1 MSATV
6 AAIDLGA
13 TSGRVI
19 LGGLENGKLRMNHVA
34 RFPNQPL
41 QIHEGNRQ
49 TLHWNI
55 AELFQRAKDGLVA
68 GFSQSQDI
76 VSIGVDSWAV
86 DYALIR
92 NGRMLGV
99 PYHYRDA
106 RSTKA
111 VEIVHRSI
119 SAEKLYERNG
129 LQHLDFNTLFQL
141 VDERDKGF
149 LDFAERIL
157 MIPDLFNY
165 WLTGKQIAESTNA
178 STTGLLDSRTG
189 SWDREL
195 MELLGIPSSLFPPIA
210 EPGDC
215 IGRLLP
221 EIATE
226 VGASPNTPVI
236 SVGSHDTASAV
247 VAVPSTDSG
256 AAFISSGTWS
266 LVGIELD
273 SPVLSKASQ
282 EANFTNERGVD
293 GKTRFLKNVS
303 GMWLLSESMRTWKD
317 SGEADL
323 EKLLKASA
331 AVDTDIATFDVT
343 DPRFAEPGDMPTRI
357 CKWFEERGLRP
368 PASRPELV
376 RLIVESLAE
385 AYKNALEQAEDLS
398 GTEIQTIHI
407 VGGGSQNELLC
418 QLTANRTGKT
428 VFAGPVEATAM
439 GNMLV
444 QLRAVGEISGG
455 LDEMRSVV
463 SNTVNPKKYSPQ
475 PADKRL
481 LLPGS
486 HKAVQ
491 GKVS

>member
-1 MSATV
+1 MSAIV

-41 QIHEGNRQ
+41 QIHEGDRQ
-49 TLHWNI
+49 ALHWNI
-55 AELFQRAKDGLVA
+55 AELFQRAKEGLIS
-68 GFSQSQDI
+68 GFSQNQGI
-76 VSIGVDSWAV
+76 ASIGVDSWAV
-86 DYALIR
+86 DYALLR
-92 NGRMLGV
+92 KSRMLGI

-106 RSTKA
+106 RSTNA
-111 VEIVHRSI
+111 VGIVHRVVS
-119 SAEKLYERNG
+119 SEKLYERNG

-141 VDERDKGF
+141 VDERDEGV

-165 WLTGKQIAESTNA
+165 WLTGKQVAESTNA
-178 STTGLLDSRTG
+178 STTGLLDARTG
-189 SWDREL
+189 TWDTEL
-195 MELLGIPSSLFPPIA
+195 MELLDIPSNLFPPVVESGHLVGNLI
-210 EPGDC
+210 
-215 IGRLLP
+215 P
-221 EIATE
+221 EVATE
-226 VGASPNTPVI
+226 LGASPNIPVI

-247 VAVPSTDSG
+247 VAMPATDSG

-273 SPVLSKASQ
+273 SPVLSRASY

-293 GKTRFLKNVS
+293 GTTRFLKNVS
-303 GMWLLSESMRTWKD
+303 GMWLLSESMRTWKE
-317 SGEADL
+317 SGEAGL
-323 EKLLKASA
+323 EKLLRASA
-331 AVDTDIATFDVT
+331 AMDTDIAIFDVM
-343 DPRFAEPGDMPTRI
+343 DPRFAEPGDIPTRI

-368 PASRPELV
+368 PSSRPELV
-376 RLIVESLAE
+376 RSILESLAE
-385 AYKNALEQAEDLS
+385 AYKNALEQAESLT
-398 GTEIQTIHI
+398 GVEVRTIHI

-444 QLRAVGEISGG
+444 QLRAVGEILGG
-455 LDEMRSVV
+455 LDEMRTVV
-463 SNTVNPKKYSPQ
+463 SNTVKPKKYVPQ
-475 PADKRL
+475 PAHKSTL
-481 LLPGS
+481 LHSTAKEPQS
-486 HKAVQ
+486 RA
-491 GKVS
+491 S